1 MRATPAWGEASLT
14 GLFDLLVHPAL
25 WLSLALAL
33 LYAALFHAWQ
43 GRTLAGLGWFAL
55 ASLAGFAAGQLAG
68 AALHFPAL
76 GQVQIVAGTLGAA
89 SALTL
94 VRARLHKA

>member
-1 MRATPAWGEASLT
+1 MI
-14 GLFDLLVHPAL
+14 GLIEWLLQPAL
-25 WLSLALAL
+25 WLSLCLAL

>member
-1 MRATPAWGEASLT
+1 MI
-14 GLFDLLVHPAL
+14 GLIEWLLQPAL
-25 WLSLALAL
+25 WLSLCLAL

-55 ASLAGFAAGQLAG
+55 VSLAGFAAGQLAG

>member
-1 MRATPAWGEASLT
+1 MT
-14 GLFDLLVHPAL
+14 GLFEWLLQPAL
-25 WLSLALAL
+25 WLGLCLAL